1 MFTYYT
7 DWTKMVTHILFIWGV
22 THDRTNLKVAGSH
35 AKINQNFVNYLIKNE
50 AKKVI

>member
-35 AKINQNFVNYLIKNE
+35 AKINQNFVKCVATLQSRHLF
-50 AKKVI
+50 